1 MTFNL
6 FYKGKGFEDLKM
18 RESNQFHLKNKEVN
32 DIKKNFKDLKARLKK
47 LNNLFQKKE
56 KDPPSKLLNSMTYSK
71 NRSYELN
78 AKKYKSGKNSPR
90 KYDFDSNYENLEK
103 KISNLKRNF
112 NMKGKILECDKQ
124 IVNQSNEDN
133 DDSSDINLDEITD
146 SIISITK
153 HNNQHENNSRIKN
166 NNEFYLDVDM
176 TYISIFTIN

>member
-1 MTFNL
+1 M
-6 FYKGKGFEDLKM
+6 
-18 RESNQFHLKNKEVN
+18 KNKEATDV
-32 DIKKNFKDLKARLKK
+32 KKSFKDLKDRLKK

-56 KDPPSKLLNSMTYSK
+56 KDPPSKLQNSMTYSK

-78 AKKYKSGKNSPR
+78 AKMYKSGKNSPR

-124 IVNQSNEDN
+124 IVNQSNEGKDE
-133 DDSSDINLDEITD
+133 SSDINLDEITD

-153 HNNQHENNSRIKN
+153 HHNQPENNSRSIKN
-166 NNEFYLDVDM
+166 NDFYLDVDM
-176 TYISIFTIN
+176 TYISN